1 MFDLTGNITCVR
13 YLHTSA
19 RLNNGKVLLTGVY
32 SYNVGFLN
40 TAKLYDPTMATF
52 ALPRLGGLHH
62 RYDRAA

>member
-1 MFDLTGNITCVR
+1 MFGLTGNMTCVSC
-13 YLHTSA
+13 LHTSA
-19 RLNNGKVLLTGVY
+19 RLKNGKVLLTGVY

-40 TAKLYDPTMATF
+40 IADLYDPTTETF